1 MRTFTI
7 ALVVV
12 MFSAM
17 AMGQAGDRGVA
28 GYCPYGCGPYVPLIT
43 TPRISFETVSSSP
56 VGATNATGGL
66 QAGARNST
74 LEMVSGDID
83 ASRTVAV
90 WYAGGDS
97 PVIARTVHLPHIGP
111 MGPMGPIEMR
121 EGHGDHERPEVA
133 NANWTYFSGRVGHE
147 TPVEA
152 AAMAKNAKHAT
163 RTYTNDD
170 VARVAAKS
178 EPFTKK

>member
-12 MFSAM
+12 IFSAM

-43 TPRISFETVSSSP
+43 TPRISFETVSTSP

-74 LEMVSGDID
+74 MEMVSGDID

-90 WYAGGDS
+90 WYYGGDS
-97 PVIARTVHLPHIGP
+97 PVIARTVHLPHVGP
-111 MGPMGPIEMR
+111 MGPMGPMEMH
-121 EGHGDHERPEVA
+121 EGRPEHERAEA
-133 NANWTYFSGRVGHE
+133 NASWTYFSGRME
-147 TPVEA
+147 RQTPVEA
-152 AAMAKNAKHAT
+152 EAAARSARHAT

-170 VARVAAKS
+170 IARVAAKA